1 MGCLL
6 SKRPSMR
13 PTRRI
18 SGGGSGSSNGIGGG
32 HQENGAD
39 GSRTSGD
46 TNAGESGI
54 QYTAELTSYEAAC
67 RLDPELRSFDAAL
80 QQRTSHAISTLALG
94 VELRC
99 LSFDTLREVTG
110 CLLETNKQVVN
121 AILEC
126 RKDVWK
132 SPELLSLV
140 DEYFECSI
148 QTLDYCT
155 ELEKCLKKA
164 RDSHLII
171 QFAIQRFEE
180 EDNEKNEVVTEQ
192 DGKTRY
198 TVTLEK
204 LRHFKAAGSPF
215 TEEFARVLKSVYE
228 HQKLMLEK
236 LLLRKKKL
244 DDKMKS
250 IDTWRRVSNITFVAA
265 LVAVIVCSVVAAAI
279 AAPPVA
285 AALAA
290 ATAIPI
296 GSMGKWINSLLKNCQ
311 NALGRETELL
321 TSMQFGTFIALKDL
335 DTIRV
340 LVDKLEI
347 HFNSLLENADFAIR
361 DEEAVKFAIEEIK
374 KNLEVFMKNIE
385 DLGVEVDRCSRD
397 TSKARMV
404 VVRTIIKHPRE

>member
-1 MGCLL
+1 MGGLL

-180 EDNEKNEVVTEQ
+180 EDKEKNEVVTEQ
-192 DGKTRY
+192 DGKMRY

-204 LRHFKAAGSPF
+204 LRHFKA
-215 TEEFARVLKSVYE
+215 
-228 HQKLMLEK
+228 
-236 LLLRKKKL
+236 
-244 DDKMKS
+244 
-250 IDTWRRVSNITFVAA
+250 
-265 LVAVIVCSVVAAAI
+265 
-279 AAPPVA
+279 
-285 AALAA
+285 
-290 ATAIPI
+290 
-296 GSMGKWINSLLKNCQ
+296 
-311 NALGRETELL
+311 
-321 TSMQFGTFIALKDL
+321 
-335 DTIRV
+335 
-340 LVDKLEI
+340 
-347 HFNSLLENADFAIR
+347 ADFAIR